1 MNLIGV
7 QLLNIKLL
15 CLRSIV
21 LISLHMKLIFQS
33 IQFILLLLPI
43 SHSCTIWKLLGVYLI
58 QKVSIVSLEVSA
70 SLLIYSSRMRTDTLT
85 IFSIWVHIVLIYQC
99 RILSAIKTHSIMLVS
114 NWRQTSHQCF
124 VLRHNI
130 VNCLIY

>member
-21 LISLHMKLIFQS
+21 LISLHVKLIFQS

-43 SHSCTIWKLLGVYLI
+43 SHSCAIWKLLGVYLI

-114 NWRQTSHQCF
+114 NWR
-124 VLRHNI
+124 
-130 VNCLIY
+130 